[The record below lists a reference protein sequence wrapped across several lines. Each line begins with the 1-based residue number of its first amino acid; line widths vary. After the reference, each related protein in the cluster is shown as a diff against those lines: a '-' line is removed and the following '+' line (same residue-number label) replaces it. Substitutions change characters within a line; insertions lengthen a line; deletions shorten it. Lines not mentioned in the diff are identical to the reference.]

1 MALTVVAL
9 RKRLVALREQRR
21 QMWGAAEAFLVKG
34 DAHGVMD
41 MLAEVQFLDRAIQ
54 ELEALAE

>member
-1 MALTVVAL
+1 MALTVLAV
-9 RKRLVALREQRR
+9 RKRLVALRKQRE
-21 QMWGAAEAFLVKG
+21 QMWGAAEAFLTKG

-54 ELEALAE
+54 ELEALAG